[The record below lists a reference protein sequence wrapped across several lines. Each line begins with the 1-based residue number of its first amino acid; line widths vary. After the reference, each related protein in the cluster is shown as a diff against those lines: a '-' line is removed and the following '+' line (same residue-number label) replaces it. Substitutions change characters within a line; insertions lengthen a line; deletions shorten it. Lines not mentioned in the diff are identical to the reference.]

1 MIRNDRSRRLL
12 TAGLT
17 AAAVLALAA
26 CGADTSSY
34 PNSTF
39 EHTTEF
45 NTAIDNLWDTLLFWG
60 TVVFVIVEVLLVY
73 TIWRYRR
80 RPGVVA
86 KHIHGNT
93 TLELMWTL
101 IPVVILAII
110 AVPTVRTIFRTQA
123 KAAPNALQVE
133 VVGHQWWW
141 EFRYPQYTARNATT
155 GRIDTLVTANELYL
169 PIGRTV
175 NFQLRTADVLHSFWI
190 PRLGGKRD
198 LVNNHTNYLWFTPDD
213 SLGTNVFRGS
223 CNEYCGASH
232 ANMLFRAVTVP
243 AEEFERWAAHQVA
256 PAVFN
261 AMAVPGAPGTTPAG
275 VTPAAGTQGAP
286 VVPAASPAASP
297 TRGTP
302 PPATGAQANQAGS
315 AAAQPASGPGS
326 AQAAQ
331 QAAQGA
337 QSGAPTLA
345 YAFSGQVPD
354 YAIPNRPVPAG
365 LDFPANLVGDPAR
378 GQQIYSR
385 SSCIGCHMIT
395 GNPMSPGRIG
405 PNLTHVGSRLTLGAG
420 MFPNDTRHLA
430 LWIKNARAMK
440 PGSLMP
446 TLGKGQVDP
455 ITKQTVSM
463 GGLDDQQIADIV
475 AYLQALK

>member
-45 NTAIDNLWDTLLFWG
+45 NTAIDELWDQLLFWG
-60 TVVFVIVEVLLVY
+60 TIVFVLVEVLLVY
-73 TIWRYRR
+73 TIWRFRR

-93 TLELMWTL
+93 TLELLWTL

-123 KAAPNALQVE
+123 KAVPNALQVE

-141 EFRYPQYTARNATT
+141 EFRYPQYTSRNPAN
-155 GRIDTLVTANELYL
+155 GRTDTLVTANELFL
-169 PIGRTV
+169 PVGRTV
-175 NFQLRTADVLHSFWI
+175 NFTLRTADVLHSFWI

-198 LVNNHTNYLWFTPDD
+198 LISNHTNFLWFTPDD
-213 SLGTNVFRGS
+213 SLGANVFRGS

-232 ANMLFRAVTVP
+232 ANMLFRAFTVP
-243 AEEFERWAAHQVA
+243 AEEFERWAAHQVS

-261 AMAVPGAPGTTPAG
+261 AMAVPGAPGAPAGPPPPGVLPESVTRNIPATPA
-275 VTPAAGTQGAP
+275 
-286 VVPAASPAASP
+286 P

-302 PPATGAQANQAGS
+302 PPARGAQANQAGS
-315 AAAQPASGPGS
+315 AAAQPATGPGS
-326 AQAAQ
+326 AQSAQAAAA
-331 QAAQGA
+331 QAAQG
-337 QSGAPTLA
+337 GPTLA
-345 YAFSGQVPD
+345 YAYSGEIPR
-354 YAIPNRPVPAG
+354 YAVANRPTPAG
-365 LDFPANLVGDPAR
+365 LDFPANLVGDAAR

-420 MFPNDTRHLA
+420 MFPNDARHLA

-455 ITKQTVSM
+455 ITKQTVNV

>member
-45 NTAIDNLWDTLLFWG
+45 NTAIDGLWDTLLLWG
-60 TVVFVIVEVLLVY
+60 TIVFVIVEVLLVY

-80 RPGVVA
+80 RPGVEA

-93 TLELMWTL
+93 TLELLWTL

-141 EFRYPQYTARNATT
+141 EFRYPQYTSRNPVT
-155 GRIDTLVTANELYL
+155 GRTDTLVTANELFL
-169 PIGRTV
+169 PVGRTV
-175 NFQLRTADVLHSFWI
+175 NFHLRTADVLHSFWI

-198 LVNNHTNYLWFTPDD
+198 LISNRTNFLWFTPDD
-213 SLGTNVFRGS
+213 SLGANVFRGS

-232 ANMLFRAVTVP
+232 ANMLFRAFTVP
-243 AEEFERWAAHQVA
+243 ADEFERWAAHQSA

-261 AMAVPGAPGTTPAG
+261 AAPAPAAAPGATPAATPAVASATTPAARDTSPTAAL
-275 VTPAAGTQGAP
+275 VARATPAD
-286 VVPAASPAASP
+286 
-297 TRGTP
+297 
-302 PPATGAQANQAGS
+302 S
-315 AAAQPASGPGS
+315 A
-326 AQAAQ
+326 
-331 QAAQGA
+331 
-337 QSGAPTLA
+337 GAPTLA

-354 YAIPNRPVPAG
+354 YAIPARPVPASVT
-365 LDFPANLVGDPAR
+365 FPGNLVGDPAR

-385 SSCIGCHMIT
+385 SSCIGCHVIT
-395 GNPMSPGRIG
+395 GNPMSMGRVG
-405 PNLTHVGSRLTLGAG
+405 PNLTHVGSRITLAAG
-420 MFPNDTRHLA
+420 MFPNDARHLA
-430 LWIKNARAMK
+430 LWIKNARALK

-455 ITKQTVSM
+455 ITKQTVTM